1 MGRIE
6 KVLARMRANPR
17 ADWRIE
23 DFKRVAHSL
32 EIDWDHD
39 GTSHVVFRSP
49 DGVHV
54 SVPAHKPI
62 KSIYVKKFL
71 ALVHRVEK
79 NHENS

>member
-17 ADWRIE
+17 GDWRIE
-23 DFKRVAHSL
+23 DFKRVAQSM

-39 GTSHVVFRSP
+39 GT
-49 DGVHV
+49 HV